1 MSLPLDTRD
10 TAILRRLAAG
20 QSLKGI
26 ARDHNLSAYSLKRH
40 ARILRLKLGAKT
52 STEAVAIALRAH
64 LI

>member
-26 ARDHNLSAYSLKRH
+26 ARDDDLNACTLKLH
-40 ARILRLKLGAKT
+40 ARIMRLKLGAKT
-52 STEAVAIALRAH
+52 STEAVAIALRQN